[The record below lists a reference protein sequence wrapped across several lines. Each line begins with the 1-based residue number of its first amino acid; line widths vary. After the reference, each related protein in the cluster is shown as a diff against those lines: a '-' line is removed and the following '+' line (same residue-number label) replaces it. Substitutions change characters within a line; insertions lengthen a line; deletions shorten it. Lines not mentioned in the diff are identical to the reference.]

1 MTQILNMRRTAF
13 LITLLIITSLQTQAQ
28 VNWKK
33 VNVLIYTRS
42 DSLTHEGKKAYIH
55 DNIAA
60 CTAAV
65 QALGKQHGF
74 KTEVSGDPSVFNENN
89 LARFN
94 IIVFASTNN
103 DAFNT
108 DEQRVAFRRFVESG
122 GGVVGLHSVMG
133 TERAWTWFKNMLGGT
148 FSWHAPN
155 QVYKVVNI
163 KPKHPAV
170 EGVPLVWEKKDE
182 CYFAKE
188 MYPGIEVLMAHDITT
203 LDPKQSEQIAKN
215 AGHYN
220 VLYPAVWYHNYDGG
234 HIWISQ
240 LGHDIANYTDPVFVN
255 HMYQGLKY
263 IASVSGK
270 RDLTRAYATERDMP
284 IKY

>member
-1 MTQILNMRRTAF
+1 MTQLLNMRISTI
-13 LITLLIITSLQTQAQ
+13 LIALLILTSIQTQAQ

-42 DSLTHEGKKAYIH
+42 DSVTHEGKKAYIH

-94 IIVFASTNN
+94 IVVFASTNN
-103 DAFNT
+103 DAFST

-148 FSWHAPN
+148 FSWHASN
-155 QVYKVVNI
+155 QVYKIRNI

-203 LDPKQSEQIAKN
+203 LDQKQAADISKN
-215 AGHYN
+215 AGLYN
-220 VLYPAVWYHNYDGG
+220 VLYPAVWYHNFDGG

-255 HMYQGLKY
+255 HIYQGLKY

-270 RDLTRAYATERDMP
+270 RDLTKAYATERDMP
-284 IKY
+284 IKF

>member
-1 MTQILNMRRTAF
+1 MTQLLNMRSSIILFA
-13 LITLLIITSLQTQAQ
+13 LLILASIETQAQ

-74 KTEVSGDPSVFNENN
+74 KTEVTGDPSVFNENN

-94 IIVFASTNN
+94 IVVFASTNN
-103 DAFNT
+103 DAFST

-148 FSWHAPN
+148 FSWHASN
-155 QVYKVVNI
+155 QVYKVRNI

-203 LDPKQSEQIAKN
+203 LDQKQAADIAKN
-215 AGHYN
+215 AGLYN
-220 VLYPAVWYHNYDGG
+220 VLYPAVWYHNFDGG

-255 HMYQGLKY
+255 HIYQGLKY

-270 RDLTRAYATERDMP
+270 RDLTKAYATERDIP